1 MESKNNIT
9 LEYFANFI
17 HYGIYRLNLADHYRI
32 CKFYEMLACVLFHKT
47 ISKDRIK
54 RHHHYMCNYKD
65 GWLVSITHHFFGFF
79 WSAYAGCFS
88 FILLGVL
95 RKVGFALE
103 GNAFFIVGC
112 IPLAIAYIPQYKYV
126 FKDDRYIKFFKKFDK
141 KGAKWQRK
149 CKWMALIFMACG
161 IPATFLGLLIM
172 DFIIKKL

>member
-9 LEYFANFI
+9 LEYFANYI

-32 CKFYEMLACVLFHKT
+32 CKFYEMLACILFHKT

-88 FILLGVL
+88 FILLGIL

-126 FKDDRYIKFFKKFDK
+126 FIK
-141 KGAKWQRK
+141 QEEV
-149 CKWMALIFMACG
+149 
-161 IPATFLGLLIM
+161 
-172 DFIIKKL
+172 